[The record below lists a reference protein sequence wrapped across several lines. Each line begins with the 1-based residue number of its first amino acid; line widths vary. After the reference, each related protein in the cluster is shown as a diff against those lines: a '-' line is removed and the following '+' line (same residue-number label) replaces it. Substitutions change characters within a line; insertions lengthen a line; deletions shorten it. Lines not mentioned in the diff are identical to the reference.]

1 VGIGTAVLKESIQ
14 LIVDEFKKLH
24 QPDRVDDAARQFFSD
39 ANRGSAAMSDDV
51 TKKDLQYVQAV
62 LNKKIEDVG
71 KALAAE
77 KQRAIADCQEVDGI
91 VVRVR
96 SDLEKRLDRLD
107 GVVDKLTKAMAE
119 LAKRVAAS

>member
-1 VGIGTAVLKESIQ
+1 
-14 LIVDEFKKLH
+14 
-24 QPDRVDDAARQFFSD
+24 
-39 ANRGSAAMSDDV
+39 MSDDV

-62 LNKKIEDVG
+62 LNKKIDDLG

-77 KQRAIADCQEVDGI
+77 KQRAMADCQEVDGI

-96 SDLEKRLDRLD
+96 SDLDKRLDRLD
-107 GVVDKLTKAMAE
+107 AVVDKLTKAMAE

>member
-1 VGIGTAVLKESIQ
+1 MSSTIYNRLDALKQRQPVRDNSSSRATIGS
-14 LIVDEFKKLH
+14 
-24 QPDRVDDAARQFFSD
+24 S
-39 ANRGSAAMSDDV
+39 AMSDDV

-62 LNKKIEDVG
+62 LNKKIDDLG

-77 KQRAIADCQEVDGI
+77 KQRAMADCQDVDGI

-107 GVVDKLTKAMAE
+107 STVDKLTKAMAE